1 MARKLSPWCKTVK
14 KKLIDMD
21 LSINDLA
28 ADLGMGRSYLSSIIN
43 GRVYSPVAV
52 KKISSYLRISDADAE
67 IQD

>member
-21 LSINDLA
+21 MSINELA
-28 ADLGMGRSYLSSIIN
+28 SAVGMGRSYVSSIIN

-52 KKISSYLRISDADAE
+52 SKISDYLRIPDTDAE
-67 IQD
+67 LQD